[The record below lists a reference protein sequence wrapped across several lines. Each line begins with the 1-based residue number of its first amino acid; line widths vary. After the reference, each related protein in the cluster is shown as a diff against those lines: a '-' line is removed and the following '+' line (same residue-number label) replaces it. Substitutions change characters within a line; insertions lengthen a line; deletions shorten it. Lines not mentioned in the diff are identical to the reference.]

1 MWGAQA
7 PHVLQGGFKMTTK
20 HTISLADEIYKGKA
34 RNSGYNPTDKSRRTG
49 ILMSHL
55 HNHKFLTT
63 AAAAPEAGD
72 GNEIFS
78 SYATPSLLSASGG
91 NWIPLATGTLAT
103 AGATVINFD
112 VPRNILIRTSA
123 ADAVNVKVHGLDVY
137 GKSMAETISTSG
149 GAYASG
155 QRCFKSISK
164 MYATAGLTAANVTS
178 IGIGNRL
185 GVPFH
190 LQTTDQVVQVN
201 VDGKCNTSG
210 ATGAYTIFA
219 GASSATTITTSNGDA
234 DVRGSILFATPAP
247 NGTRRLT
254 ALLEVDASSDRKGF
268 GPPQVSSCTNG

>member
-1 MWGAQA
+1 
-7 PHVLQGGFKMTTK
+7 MTTK
-20 HTISLADEIYKGKA
+20 HTISLADELYAGKA
-34 RNSGYNPTDKSRRTG
+34 FKEGYNPTDKSKRTG
-49 ILMSHL
+49 VLLSHL

-91 NWIPLATGTLAT
+91 NWISLATGTLAT
-103 AGATVINFD
+103 AGSTIINFD

-137 GKSMAETISTSG
+137 GDAMAETITTSG

-155 QRCFKSISK
+155 QRCFKSVTK
-164 MYATAGLTAANVTS
+164 MYATVGFTAANVTS
-178 IGIGNRL
+178 IGVGNRL

-210 ATGAYTIFA
+210 ATAAYSIFV

-234 DVRGSILFATPAP
+234 DVRGSVLFATPAP

-254 ALLEVDASSDRKGF
+254 ALLEVDHTTTRKAF